1 MPSSPI
7 SPCPSCPP
15 HAAGGHGCAVY
26 SSSVTDA
33 EWAILEPLLPA
44 PGSTAGRGG
53 RPEKHCRRVIV
64 DAILYIVRGGIAWR
78 QLPVEFPP
86 AGTVYAVFARWA
98 RSGGWQRILDALRDR
113 LRVRAGRDR
122 CPTAAIIDSQTVPAA
137 DTVPR
142 SSRGWDGAKRT
153 NGVKRHIA
161 VDVNGLLLGVVV
173 TAASI
178 QDRDAAHRLL
188 AALRGSFST
197 IALVWADGGYPGR
210 LLIWAKDVL
219 TLTMQII
226 KRIPRR
232 HWFPRPAPH
241 LGGREKFRVDQQAP
255 PLRARLRNQT
265 RPPRSHGPPRH
276 DHDHDQAT
284 RPNLTVFKH
293 PLSVLMLDLDN
304 FKRINDTHGHATG
317 DRILVAIAD
326 TLRRI
331 GGAETVIARVG
342 GEEFL
347 VAEHNGTREALQTAE
362 AMRLAIAAT
371 PWGVTASL
379 GVSSIRLSSE
389 HQNLDRQ
396 IIERLVEVADAAMYE
411 AKRAGGNQVRHVDM
425 AAPRRP

>member
-33 EWAILEPLLPA
+33 QWAILEPLLPA

-53 RPEKHCRRVIV
+53 RPERHCRRVMV
-64 DAILYIVRGGIAWR
+64 DAILYIVRGAIAWR
-78 QLPVEFPP
+78 QLPVEF
-86 AGTVYAVFARWA
+86 ASAATVYAVFARWA

-142 SSRGWDGAKRT
+142 SSRGWDGGKRT
-153 NGVKRHIA
+153 NGVKRHLA
-161 VDVNGLLLGVVV
+161 VEVNGLLLGVVV

-188 AALRGSFST
+188 AALRGSFFHHRAGLGRRRLPRTVAHLGERRSHPYY
-197 IALVWADGGYPGR
+197 ADHQ
-210 LLIWAKDVL
+210 
-219 TLTMQII
+219 TH
-226 KRIPRR
+226 PRR
-232 HWFPRPAPH
+232 RWFPRPAPH
-241 LGGREKFRVDQQAP
+241 LGGRERCRVDQQAP

-265 RPPRSHGPPRH
+265 RSPRSHGPPRH

-293 PLSVLMLDLDN
+293 PL
-304 FKRINDTHGHATG
+304 
-317 DRILVAIAD
+317 
-326 TLRRI
+326 
-331 GGAETVIARVG
+331 
-342 GEEFL
+342 
-347 VAEHNGTREALQTAE
+347 
-362 AMRLAIAAT
+362 
-371 PWGVTASL
+371 
-379 GVSSIRLSSE
+379 RLSSTT
-389 HQNLDRQ
+389 
-396 IIERLVEVADAAMYE
+396 
-411 AKRAGGNQVRHVDM
+411 
-425 AAPRRP
+425 

>member
-33 EWAILEPLLPA
+33 EWAILVPLLPA

-53 RPEKHCRRVIV
+53 RPEKDCRRVIV
-64 DAILYIVRGGIAWR
+64 AAILYIVRGGIGWR

-86 AGTVYAVFARWA
+86 AATASAVFARW
-98 RSGGWQRILDALRDR
+98 GGSILDALRDR

-122 CPTAAIIDSQTVPAA
+122 CPSAAIIDSQTVPAA

-142 SSRGWDGAKRT
+142 SSRGGDGGKKT

-161 VDVNGLLLGVVV
+161 VEVNGLLLAVVV

-197 IALVWADGGYPGR
+197 IRLVWADRGYPGR

-226 KRIPRR
+226 KRIP
-232 HWFPRPAPH
+232 
-241 LGGREKFRVDQQAP
+241 G
-255 PLRARLRNQT
+255 
-265 RPPRSHGPPRH
+265 
-276 DHDHDQAT
+276 
-284 RPNLTVFKH
+284 
-293 PLSVLMLDLDN
+293 
-304 FKRINDTHGHATG
+304 ATG
-317 DRILVAIAD
+317 FHVRPRI
-326 TLRRI
+326 
-331 GGAETVIARVG
+331 
-342 GEEFL
+342 
-347 VAEHNGTREALQTAE
+347 
-362 AMRLAIAAT
+362 
-371 PWGVTASL
+371 
-379 GVSSIRLSSE
+379 
-389 HQNLDRQ
+389 
-396 IIERLVEVADAAMYE
+396 
-411 AKRAGGNQVRHVDM
+411 
-425 AAPRRP
+425 